1 MSIFKSTV
9 LLGLYVVAMFW
20 YWFNSP
26 ENKDLMFVV
35 LVSIFI
41 LSEVKNAYDMSKLKK
56 MLKDAKASEHCER

>member
-1 MSIFKSTV
+1 MFKSTV
-9 LLGLYVVAMFW
+9 LLGLYVAAMFW

-41 LSEVKNAYDMSKLKK
+41 LSEVKNAYDISKLKK
-56 MLKDAKASEHCER
+56 KLKDAKASEHCER

>member
-1 MSIFKSTV
+1 
-9 LLGLYVVAMFW
+9 MFW